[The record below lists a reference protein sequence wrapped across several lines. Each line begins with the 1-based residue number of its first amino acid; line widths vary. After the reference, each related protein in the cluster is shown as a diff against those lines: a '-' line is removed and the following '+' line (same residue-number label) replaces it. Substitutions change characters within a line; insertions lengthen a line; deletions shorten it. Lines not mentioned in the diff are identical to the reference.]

1 MSDCNGNQLKSHL
14 GCSLCLGR
22 LVASAHDLYL
32 ECLLVQRL
40 ETTPFIYLSQEPKV
54 YTYEYLPIFRTITE
68 MIPPMTAMPTKT
80 PTMIP
85 TRVPT
90 DKPPE

>member
-1 MSDCNGNQLKSHL
+1 MQ
-14 GCSLCLGR
+14 CLGS
-22 LVASAHDLYL
+22 LVASAHDFYL
-32 ECLLVQRL
+32 ECVLVQRL

-54 YTYEYLPIFRTITE
+54 YTYEYRPDIFRTITE
-68 MIPPMTAMPTKT
+68 MIPPMTAMPSKT

-90 DKPPE
+90 EKPPEWDRKKKKA

>member
-1 MSDCNGNQLKSHL
+1 MQ
-14 GCSLCLGR
+14 CLGS
-22 LVASAHDLYL
+22 LVASAHDFYL
-32 ECLLVQRL
+32 ECVLVQRL

-54 YTYEYLPIFRTITE
+54 YTYEYRPDIFRTITE
-68 MIPPMTAMPTKT
+68 MIPPMTAMPSKT

-90 DKPPE
+90 EKPPE

>member
-1 MSDCNGNQLKSHL
+1 M
-14 GCSLCLGR
+14 
-22 LVASAHDLYL
+22 ASAHDLYL

-85 TRVPT
+85 TMSPLT
-90 DKPPE
+90 SHLNDTEKKKAEFPD